1 MDQITRRAL
10 LFDFYGPLLTSKQQE
25 IYDLYFQQD
34 LSLGEIAQL
43 QEVSRQAVF
52 DLLKRTEEA
61 LNTYEEKLGLVQRHC
76 MCSEIL
82 EQAKEELA
90 RLEVGG
96 VPAKE
101 LHRIRELLK
110 KLENN
115 W

>member
-10 LFDFYGPLLTSKQQE
+10 LFDFYGSLLTPKQQE

-61 LNTYEEKLGLVQRHC
+61 LNSYENKLGLVQKHC
-76 MCSEIL
+76 ECKEIIGQL
-82 EQAKEELA
+82 KEELL
-90 RLEVGG
+90 RLEEKVS
-96 VPAKE
+96 ADNFND
-101 LHRIRELLK
+101 IRELFE
-110 KLENN
+110 KLENY